1 MCSAPCFKLVITVR
15 QCTLPA
21 AVGIPHSHKAISMS
35 NEYLFGHQLRT
46 GHYCASMHTSSGSWQ
61 YLVTGRGIAKYTQT
75 GCTDAQHPPTER
87 FCMHSARHTSHRDS
101 STRTY
106 KNTCNEMQALGT
118 LAYKSSKQ
126 GSEGPPTRVCL
137 TPANWLVHLSRA

>member
-1 MCSAPCFKLVITVR
+1 MCNAPCFKLVITVR

-21 AVGIPHSHKAISMS
+21 AVGTSHSHRAISMN

-75 GCTDAQHPPTER
+75 GHTDTQHPPTER
-87 FCMHSARHTSHRDS
+87 FCMRPARPTSHRDS
-101 STRTY
+101 SNENTY
-106 KNTCNEMQALGT
+106 KHMPRYTHFGH
-118 LAYKSSKQ
+118 LAIQVFSAGKC
-126 GSEGPPTRVCL
+126 EFP
-137 TPANWLVHLSRA
+137 